1 MKNLCSPV
9 YTEQVQRVAVG
20 INVLLLTAGVDF
32 FCQVGDRGRAP
43 PKAARRG
50 SLQPSACRRFSKVF
64 SKVVKFFRKTARS
77 SPPVRINRC
86 QDLIFRRANIRE
98 EKIQ

>member
-32 FCQVGDRGRAP
+32 FCQVGDRGRVPVSFWVGNGGTGMAGRSFSERLDGLF
-43 PKAARRG
+43 ALERMGNRVVARR
-50 SLQPSACRRFSKVF
+50 
-64 SKVVKFFRKTARS
+64 
-77 SPPVRINRC
+77 
-86 QDLIFRRANIRE
+86 
-98 EKIQ
+98 